1 MKYLF
6 DTDHISFL
14 QRRAT
19 PEHAVLVTRMAQHP
33 LMDFSFSVVSFHE
46 QALGAHTYVAR
57 ARTTAELIRGYT
69 LLADILRGFL
79 NAPVLPFDV
88 AAGAALEGLRA
99 QRVRLAAMDLR
110 IAAIALSRRLILLT
124 RNVRDFEKV
133 PGLLT
138 EDWTK

>member
-1 MKYLF
+1 VKYLL

-14 QRRAT
+14 QRRAA
-19 PEHAVLVTRMAQHP
+19 PEHAFLMARMAQHP
-33 LMDFSFSVVSFHE
+33 LADFAFSVVSFHE

-57 ARTTAELIRGYT
+57 ARTTAELIRGYS
-69 LLADILRGFL
+69 LLSEILHGFL

-99 QRVRLAAMDLR
+99 QRVRLAAMDMR
-110 IAAIALSRRLILLT
+110 ISAIALSQRLILLT

-133 PGLLT
+133 PGLRT

>member
-1 MKYLF
+1 MKYLL

-14 QRRAT
+14 QRRAA
-19 PEHAVLVTRMAQHP
+19 PEHALLTARMAQHP
-33 LMDFSFSVVSFHE
+33 LTDFAFSVVSFHE
-46 QALGAHTYVAR
+46 QALGAHTYVVR
-57 ARTTAELIRGYT
+57 ARTTAELIRGYS
-69 LLADILRGFL
+69 LLSEILHGFL

-99 QRVRLAAMDLR
+99 QRVRLAAMDMR
-110 IAAIALSRRLILLT
+110 ISAIALSRRLILLT